1 MNDALNAIKDIKKAI
16 IDYGSDITLN
26 KIVAGTY
33 NPQTGTTSNGT
44 TSYPMKAIVK
54 SQATEKSQ
62 NALEYVSRIENSI
75 SAYTLSVLLYHTEEP
90 KKDWKVIYKGN
101 TYTILYVSPTVL
113 QNSNLI
119 YELLIKK

>member
-33 NPQTGTTSNGT
+33 NPQTGTTSGT
-44 TSYPMKAIVK
+44 ITSYPMKAIVK
-54 SQATEKSQ
+54 RNATVS
-62 NALEYVSRIENSI
+62 LERSI
-75 SAYTLSVLLYHTEEP
+75 ANNVTVNTYELSILLYHTEEP

>member
-26 KIVAGTY
+26 KIVGGTY
-33 NPQTGTTSNGT
+33 NPQTGTTSGTT

-54 SQATEKSQ
+54 RNATVS
-62 NALEYVSRIENSI
+62 LERSI
-75 SAYTLSVLLYHTEEP
+75 ANNVTVNTYELSILLYHTEEP